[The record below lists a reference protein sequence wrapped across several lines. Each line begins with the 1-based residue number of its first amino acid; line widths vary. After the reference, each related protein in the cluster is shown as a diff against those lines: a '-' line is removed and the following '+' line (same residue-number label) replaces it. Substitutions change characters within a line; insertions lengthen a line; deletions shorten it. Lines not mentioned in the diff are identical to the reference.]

1 MSSFGKRVINLLAK
15 LRVDE
20 NILLFAKGETL
31 EDKAVK
37 KLSKSK
43 YSKDIVS
50 YNLYKE
56 YIKNGEK

>member
-1 MSSFGKRVINLLAK
+1 MK
-15 LRVDE
+15 RVDE
-20 NILLFAKGETL
+20 NIILFAKGETL

-50 YNLYKE
+50 YNL
-56 YIKNGEK
+56 